1 MKRAVEL
8 HYAWRGWIL
17 ALPFAV
23 LACARYYS
31 GNDVRPAWLALALL
45 GAGYRL
51 HAGRYMPAHSND
63 LRMSGAAL
71 AVGGP
76 YRIGRHPLYLANLI
90 TAAGLILFSN
100 CLSAWGAAALFVA
113 VFFHHD
119 LLARAEERFLAAT
132 RGEKYAG
139 YLRSVP
145 RWLGRAR
152 RENAPGGAAMTEAG
166 AAAEGVPGAAPT
178 AGLGEAWAR
187 QAANLAKTGAAVLL
201 LWGLAGLRS

>member
-1 MKRAVEL
+1 MTRAVEL

-31 GNDVRPAWLALALL
+31 GDDVRPAGLALVLL

-63 LRMSGAAL
+63 LRMSGEAL
-71 AVGGP
+71 ALGGP
-76 YRIGRHPLYLANLI
+76 YRIGRHPLYRANLI
-90 TAAGLILFSN
+90 TAGGLILFSN
-100 CLSAWGAAALFVA
+100 CVPAWGAAALFAA

-119 LLARAEERFLAAT
+119 LLARAEERFLGAT
-132 RGEKYAG
+132 RGENYAG

-152 RENAPGGAAMTEAG
+152 RGSAPGGAAAAAAAG
-166 AAAEGVPGAAPT
+166 SSAEGVPGSAPT

-201 LWGLAGLRS
+201 LWGLAGL